1 MSLFNQLLNKI
12 RETNLKTFTLKE
24 LCLKLSIHSS
34 YEKKEIGK
42 QLELLIKEGELIALP
57 KQKYMLADKEK
68 YIKGR
73 IRGNARGFAFLLR
86 EDGGA
91 DLFIPNKGL
100 NGALNKDLVYARLVK
115 GDEAEVIS
123 VIERG
128 VSELVGT
135 YKAGKNYGFVIPD
148 DNNNFEDI
156 YIPYND
162 KNIKNNSKVQVKITD
177 YSAGKK
183 PSGKVIAVL
192 GMSGTI
198 DAEVLSILRGA
209 GFMESFPSGVED
221 EAARVT
227 ELAEGTAREDYSDI
241 LTITID
247 GDDAKDFDDAISL
260 IKTDLGY
267 TLYVH
272 IADVASYVGLNTIID
287 MEARKR
293 GTSVYFPGQVFPM
306 LPSILSDNY
315 CSLRPGETRR
325 VLSLKME
332 IDKAGK
338 VVSSAV
344 KEGLITS
351 AERMTYHKVTKI
363 INDDEQL
370 LEEYKH
376 IVPMIK
382 DMRELADILTKIRRE
397 RGSINFESKEAYV
410 ELDATGKPIDLKP
423 YPYEISNQII
433 EEFMLLANETIAE
446 YIFHMTYPFVYRIHE
461 KPMPEK
467 INVLKL
473 FLQGFGIR
481 FNSKEIF
488 PNQFSKILESV
499 ENSPYKS
506 VVNKVML
513 RSMSKARYSAKHD
526 EHFGLATRY
535 YCHFTSP
542 IRRYP
547 DLTIHRIIKDIIN
560 GRMNEKRLDMYIKLV
575 NEVSLTSTERE
586 RAAELAERDIDD
598 YYKAL
603 YMKDK
608 IGEVY
613 DGIIA
618 GMNNYGLFV
627 ELPSTVEGRLNVE
640 KLQGYGYKLDE
651 KAYTFSNGITTYRLG
666 DVVKIKVVAANE
678 YERRVD
684 FELFVEEQ
692 ENLE

>member
-351 AERMTYHKVTKI
+351 
-363 INDDEQL
+363 L
-370 LEEYKH
+370 
-376 IVPMIK
+376 
-382 DMRELADILTKIRRE
+382 
-397 RGSINFESKEAYV
+397 
-410 ELDATGKPIDLKP
+410 
-423 YPYEISNQII
+423 
-433 EEFMLLANETIAE
+433 
-446 YIFHMTYPFVYRIHE
+446 
-461 KPMPEK
+461 
-467 INVLKL
+467 LKL
-473 FLQGFGIR
+473 L
-481 FNSKEIF
+481 
-488 PNQFSKILESV
+488 
-499 ENSPYKS
+499 
-506 VVNKVML
+506 MT
-513 RSMSKARYSAKHD
+513 MS
-526 EHFGLATRY
+526 
-535 YCHFTSP
+535 
-542 IRRYP
+542 
-547 DLTIHRIIKDIIN
+547 
-560 GRMNEKRLDMYIKLV
+560 
-575 NEVSLTSTERE
+575 
-586 RAAELAERDIDD
+586 
-598 YYKAL
+598 
-603 YMKDK
+603 
-608 IGEVY
+608 
-613 DGIIA
+613 
-618 GMNNYGLFV
+618 NY
-627 ELPSTVEGRLNVE
+627 
-640 KLQGYGYKLDE
+640 
-651 KAYTFSNGITTYRLG
+651 
-666 DVVKIKVVAANE
+666 
-678 YERRVD
+678 
-684 FELFVEEQ
+684 
-692 ENLE
+692 